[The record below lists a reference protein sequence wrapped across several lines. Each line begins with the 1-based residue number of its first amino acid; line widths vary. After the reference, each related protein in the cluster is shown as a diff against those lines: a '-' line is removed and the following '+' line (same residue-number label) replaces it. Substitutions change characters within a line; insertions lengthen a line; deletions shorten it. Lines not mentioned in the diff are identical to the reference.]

1 MLMSGAGLFIAGTTA
16 LDLAITLKQRRETRD
31 QIKEQEETLKERE
44 REQKKQHKQ
53 MRRRHSINHS
63 LPKELV
69 MDMFESR
76 SGHHKMG
83 NSKFRRT

>member
-1 MLMSGAGLFIAGTTA
+1 MLMTGASLFIAGTTA
-16 LDLAITLKQRRETRD
+16 LDLAMTLKQRRETRE
-31 QIKEQEETLKERE
+31 QVKEQEETLKQRE
-44 REQKKQHKQ
+44 RDQAKQHRQ